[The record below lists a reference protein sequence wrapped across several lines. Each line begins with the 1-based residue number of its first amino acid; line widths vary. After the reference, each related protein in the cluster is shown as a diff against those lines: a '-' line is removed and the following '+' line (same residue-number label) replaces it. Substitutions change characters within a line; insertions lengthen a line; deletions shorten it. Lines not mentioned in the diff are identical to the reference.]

1 MLDLLRGLRVLDLT
15 TVVLGPYATQM
26 LGDLGAEVLKVEPPA
41 GDVFRAVRPGR
52 SAGMGAGFL
61 GCNRNKASIALDL
74 RNPAGREA
82 FLRLVESVDVVVH
95 NMRPKSAQKLGVDF
109 EACRA
114 RNPAIVYCYS
124 SGFGQQGPYADEPAY
139 DDTIQAISGVAH
151 LNADRE
157 GAPRF
162 LRTIIADK
170 VGGLHLAVAV
180 LAAVA
185 ARQRDGAARCIE
197 APMFESLVS
206 FLMVEQLAGMS
217 FDPPLGGTGYE
228 RLNSPYR
235 KPFATRDGFISI
247 LPYNAAHWA
256 RFLELVGHG
265 ELVDDPRVT
274 DPVERS
280 RNIDMLYGIIE
291 AQAPRWTTDE
301 WIALLRERDVPCARV
316 NRLDDLFGNEHLQ
329 EVGMFHHLEHP
340 TEGRTISVRSPF
352 RDAAGDAH
360 PDRPAPSLGADTRA
374 ILSGAGF
381 RDDEIAQLLASGAA
395 GAAA

>member
-52 SAGMGAGFL
+52 SDHMGAGFL
-61 GCNRNKASIALDL
+61 GCNRNKKSIILDL
-74 RNPAGREA
+74 RDPAGRDA
-82 FLRLVESVDVVVH
+82 FLRLVETVDVVVH

-109 EACRA
+109 DACRA
-114 RNPAIVYCYS
+114 RNPAIVYCYA

-139 DDTIQAISGVAH
+139 DDTIQAVSGLAH
-151 LNADRE
+151 LNADGE

-170 VGGLHLAVAV
+170 VGGLHLVIAV

-185 ARQRDGAARCIE
+185 ARQRDGKARCIE

-247 LPYNAAHWA
+247 LPYTAAHWA

-265 ELVDDPRVT
+265 ALAQDPRVT
-274 DPVERS
+274 DSVERS
-280 RNIDMLYGIIE
+280 RNIDMLYEIIE
-291 AQAPRWTTDE
+291 AQAPKHTTDE
-301 WIALLRERDVPCARV
+301 WMALLRTRDVPCARV
-316 NRLDDLFGNEHLQ
+316 NRLGDLFDNEHLK
-329 EVGMFHHLEHP
+329 EVGMFDYIEHP
-340 TEGRTISVRSPF
+340 TEGRTLSVRTPF
-352 RDAAGDAH
+352 RDIERAGGT
-360 PDRPAPSLGADTRA
+360 DRGAPALGADTRS
-374 ILSGAGF
+374 ILGEAGF
-381 RDDEIAQLLASGAA
+381 DEAEIARLIGSGAA
-395 GAAA
+395 GPAA